1 MAGKA
6 LQALWAEPRPPHP
19 PVRGWRDWVLVAV
32 VVLWSAVEAMFRED
46 VAWRPVALTVVVVIA
61 LALSWRRTHPLAV
74 ISVACGTLTVVDV
87 ARIFAAEHNGL
98 LWSIAASLVL
108 PYSLFRGRAGREAG
122 SASVSS

>member
-1 MAGKA
+1 M
-6 LQALWAEPRPPHP
+6 
-19 PVRGWRDWVLVAV
+19 LVAV

-61 LALSWRRTHPLAV
+61 LTLLWRRTHPLAA
-74 ISVACGTLTVVDV
+74 ISVAFGTLTVVDA

-108 PYSLFRGRAGREAG
+108 PYSLFRGGAGREAG

>member
-19 PVRGWRDWVLVAV
+19 PVRVWRDWVLVAV
-32 VVLWSAVEAMFRED
+32 GVSWSAVEAMFRED

-61 LALSWRRTHPLAV
+61 LALLWRRTHPLAA
-74 ISVACGTLTVVDV
+74 ISVAFGTLTVVDV

>member
-1 MAGKA
+1 M
-6 LQALWAEPRPPHP
+6 
-19 PVRGWRDWVLVAV
+19 WRDWVLVAV

-61 LALSWRRTHPLAV
+61 LLWRRTHPLAAT
-74 ISVACGTLTVVDV
+74 SVAFGTLTVVDV

-108 PYSLFRGRAGREAG
+108 PYSLFRWGAGREAG